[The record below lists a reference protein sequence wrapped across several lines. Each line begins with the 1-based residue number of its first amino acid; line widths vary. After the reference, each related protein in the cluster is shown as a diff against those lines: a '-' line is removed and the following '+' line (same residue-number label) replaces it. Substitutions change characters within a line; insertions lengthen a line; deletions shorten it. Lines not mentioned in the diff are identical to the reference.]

1 MALFGK
7 PRPRDLVALS
17 IESTDI
23 RFLSTKRG
31 RVQKWGSVAVPPG
44 LVSDGLITNALEM
57 GKIVDQLFAS
67 QQLDRKHV
75 VTSLTALRSIPR
87 LLALPRLQAS
97 VLRETISREARKEM
111 PISLENL
118 YLSWQPLGE
127 VGQQQ
132 RVYLLGVPRELVD
145 AQVRALK
152 AAGVSPFAMDLKP
165 LALIR
170 AVNQDEAIIISL
182 ERDTLD
188 VILVIDFLPAIMRTF
203 SLERE
208 HLNTQGKLDRLL
220 NELIQTVRFYND
232 SHHSSP
238 LKPGTPAIVTGR
250 LLSSRDATDY
260 LKATIDRPIE
270 RPTSPVPC
278 PDEFPIPEYMTNLGL
293 AAKKL

>member
-7 PRPRDLVALS
+7 PRSRDVVALS
-17 IESTDI
+17 IESTDV
-23 RFLSTKRG
+23 RFVSTKRG
-31 RVQKWGSVAVPPG
+31 RVEKWGGVAVPPG
-44 LVSDGLITNALEM
+44 LVSEGLVTNAIEM
-57 GKIVDQLFAS
+57 GKIINQLFES

-75 VTSLTALRSIPR
+75 VSSLTALRSIPR

-97 VLRETISREARKEM
+97 VLRDAISREARKEM
-111 PISLENL
+111 PIALESL
-118 YLSWQPLGE
+118 YLSWQTLGE
-127 VGQQQ
+127 MGEQQ

-145 AQVRALK
+145 AQVRALE
-152 AAGVSPFAMDLKP
+152 AAGVSPSVMDLKP

-170 AVNQDEAIIISL
+170 AVNRDEAIIISL

-188 VILVIDFLPAIMRTF
+188 VVLVVDFLPAIMRTF
-203 SLERE
+203 SLEKER
-208 HLNTQGKLDRLL
+208 TDDQGKLDRLL

-238 LKPGTPAIVTGR
+238 LKPGTPAIVTGK
-250 LLSSRDATDY
+250 LLSNRDAMDY

-270 RPTSPVPC
+270 RPTSPLPC